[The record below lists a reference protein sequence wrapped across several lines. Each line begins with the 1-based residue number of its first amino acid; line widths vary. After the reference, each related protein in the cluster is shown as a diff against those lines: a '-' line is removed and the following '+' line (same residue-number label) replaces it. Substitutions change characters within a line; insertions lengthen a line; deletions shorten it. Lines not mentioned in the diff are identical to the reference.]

1 MSKTKWRLLI
11 QQPHQSVQFSSE
23 HRDNITGLVHTR
35 VDGEFDELVVGDWLH
50 VEMMSDDA
58 CWLQVGNAILWVNR
72 TKGCVTV
79 TIHEGEVDPSTGK
92 ITGGREPV
100 KRGTIGAAHRKSK
113 RSR

>member
-11 QQPHQSVQFSSE
+11 QQPRQSVQFSSE
-23 HRDNITGLVHTR
+23 HRGNIAGLVHTR

-50 VEMMSDDA
+50 IEMMSNSV
-58 CWLQVGNAILWVNR
+58 CWMQVSNAILWVNH
-72 TKGCVTV
+72 TKNGVTV
-79 TIHEGEVDPSTGK
+79 ALTEGECDPSTGK

-100 KRGTIGAAHRKSK
+100 KRGTIGTAPRKPK